1 LINEKKIK
9 VRCSKLLNILKL
21 IKKNHPKDLNK
32 QYIRSKISK
41 GASYTEIYISILI
54 LIGIVILS
62 VKVFRE
68 LYEMVLL
75 IAHGNYNIS
84 MENFLI
90 TALELIIGIEF
101 VKMLSKHTPSS
112 VIEVLLFSI
121 ARKLITNHGA
131 MVQDLIGVVAI
142 VLLFAI
148 KKYLIQPVSFSTS
161 NAIIVNGDLSTK
173 ELNINYG
180 TQIDAS
186 KGNTIAG
193 VVSNLANQCNEHIRP
208 GLEVILDNN
217 KLEVYRMDVNLI
229 KQVKISQS
237 VSM

>member
-1 LINEKKIK
+1 MYY
-9 VRCSKLLNILKL
+9 SKLLNVLKL
-21 IKKNHPKDLNK
+21 IKKNQSKGLNK

-41 GASYTEIYISILI
+41 GASYTEIYISMLI

-62 VKVFRE
+62 VKVFHE
-68 LYEMVLL
+68 LYGMVLL
-75 IAHGNYNIS
+75 IYRGSNDIS
-84 MENFLI
+84 MESFLI

-131 MVQDLIGVVAI
+131 MIQDLIGVAAI

-161 NAIIVNGDLSTK
+161 NVIIVNGELGTKDLNK
-173 ELNINYG
+173 NYG
-180 TQIDAS
+180 TQIDVR
-186 KGNTIAG
+186 KGTTIAG
-193 VVSNLANQCNEHIRP
+193 VVSNLANQRNERIRP

-237 VSM
+237 VNM